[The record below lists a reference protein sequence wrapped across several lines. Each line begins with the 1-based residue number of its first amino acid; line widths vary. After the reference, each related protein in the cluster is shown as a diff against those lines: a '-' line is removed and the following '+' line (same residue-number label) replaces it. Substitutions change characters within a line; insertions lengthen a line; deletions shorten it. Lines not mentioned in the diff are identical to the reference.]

1 MAMKMGCIVF
11 EDYKGKQA
19 KIVVRKVGTLNDVET
34 LAGVLGK
41 YSRAKIISASI
52 TETKIWDNFNN
63 VDFGDMMSTEN
74 TEHYDRVEQKAKV
87 LYRDADT
94 GDSISMSIPAPND
107 NVFNAHQEVKSDVA
121 EDIADAIAAAT
132 TRESN
137 DMMYRGGAL
146 IGKMPSVRAKVMTG
160 V

>member
-19 KIVVRKVGTLNDVET
+19 KVVVRKVGTLNDVET

-41 YSRAKIISASI
+41 YSRAKIVSASI
-52 TETKIWDNFNN
+52 TETALFDNFNN
-63 VDFGDMMSTEN
+63 VDFGDMTSTEN
-74 TEHYDRVEQKAKV
+74 MEHYDRVEQKAKV
-87 LYRDADT
+87 LYRDADN
-94 GDSISMSIPAPND
+94 GDMISMSIPAPND
-107 NVFNAHQEVKSDVA
+107 NVFNAHQEVNSDVA

-146 IGKMPSVRAKVMTG
+146 IGKMPGVRAKQMTG